1 MIRHEGELKAADVAG
16 SAPAR
21 LVPGPMFR
29 AILLAFGQI
38 GDPAF
43 RRPLLAGA
51 LLALSG
57 GLLLAWGVGLGLGWL
72 AGGEGWLA
80 TAAAAAG
87 GLLALVAVWWLFVP
101 MLLAIASLFL
111 DGVAAAVER
120 RHYPTLPPAEGA
132 SAAAQAWSGGVLAAK
147 LAGLTLVLLPLSL
160 LLPVVGMVV
169 LWAVA
174 AVGIGDGLF
183 QGVAQRRM
191 PVAEAEALR
200 RARRREIWALGAA
213 LALLG
218 AIAPLNLL
226 VPVIGTAAM
235 VHLLHRTP
243 G

>member
-1 MIRHEGELKAADVAG
+1 
-16 SAPAR
+16 
-21 LVPGPMFR
+21 MFR

-43 RRPLLAGA
+43 RRPLLLGA
-51 LLALSG
+51 LLALAG
-57 GLLLAWGVGLGLGWL
+57 GLLLAWLVSLGLGWL
-72 AGGEGWLA
+72 AGGDGWLA
-80 TAAAAAG
+80 TTAAAAG
-87 GLLALVAVWWLFVP
+87 GLLALVAMWWLFVP
-101 MLLAIASLFL
+101 LLLAVASVFL

-120 RHYPTLPPAEGA
+120 RHYPALPPAEGA
-132 SAAAQAWSGGVLAAK
+132 STAAQVWSGSVLAAK

-160 LLPVVGMVV
+160 LLPVVGMVL

-174 AVGIGDGLF
+174 AVGIGNGLF

-191 PVAEAEALR
+191 PVAAAEALR
-200 RARRREIWALGAA
+200 RARRWEIWTLGAA